1 LHTRIISY
9 NAIFLLEL
17 EYMLWHLIKRF
28 LFWLIT
34 IVAVLIIATRFL
46 FPNFFQN
53 KILDNLTPPP
63 GQTIFTSG
71 PLSHFSSLGAKLDAN
86 KVIELTNQERTNN
99 NLPVLSH
106 NTVLDKAANAKM
118 QDMFKQ
124 QYFEHISPDGR
135 GPSDVVTTAG
145 YKYIVVGEN
154 LAMGL
159 FSSDKDLV
167 DAWMAS
173 PGHRAN
179 ILHNKFTEIGVAVGE
194 GNMNGKKVWLAVQE
208 FGRPLNLCP
217 EVDSTLRDKI
227 ETEKAEVNS
236 TQVSMEVERKILES
250 NNNRTQAQVDDYN
263 NRLQVLRT
271 KNEQLQ
277 SDLRVYNT
285 QVGSFNSCIGN

>member
-1 LHTRIISY
+1 
-9 NAIFLLEL
+9 
-17 EYMLWHLIKRF
+17 
-28 LFWLIT
+28 
-34 IVAVLIIATRFL
+34 
-46 FPNFFQN
+46 
-53 KILDNLTPPP
+53 
-63 GQTIFTSG
+63 
-71 PLSHFSSLGAKLDAN
+71 
-86 KVIELTNQERTNN
+86 
-99 NLPVLSH
+99 
-106 NTVLDKAANAKM
+106 
-118 QDMFKQ
+118 
-124 QYFEHISPDGR
+124 
-135 GPSDVVTTAG
+135 
-145 YKYIVVGEN
+145 VVGEN

-263 NRLQVLRT
+263 KRLDVLRA

>member
-1 LHTRIISY
+1 
-9 NAIFLLEL
+9 
-17 EYMLWHLIKRF
+17 MLWHLIKRF
-28 LFWLIT
+28 FFWLIT
-34 IVAVLIIATRFL
+34 IVAVLVVVARIWFPSFL
-46 FPNFFQN
+46 QN
-53 KILDNLTPPP
+53 KILGNISSSG

-71 PLSHFSSLGAKLDAN
+71 PLSHFSSLGAKLDASN
-86 KVIELTNQERTNN
+86 VIQLTNQERTNN
-99 NLPVLSH
+99 NVSALSH
-106 NTVLDKAANAKM
+106 NTVLDSAAEAKM

-179 ILHNKFTEIGVAVGE
+179 ILNTRFTEIGVAVGE
-194 GNMNGKKVWLAVQE
+194 GTMNGKKVWLAVQE

-217 EVDSTLRDKI
+217 EVDSALRDKI
-227 ETEKAEVNS
+227 ETEKADVNS
-236 TQVSMEVERKILES
+236 TQVSMEVERKILEA

-263 NRLQVLRT
+263 KRLDDLRV
-271 KNEQLQ
+271 KNNQLQ
-277 SDLRVYNT
+277 SDLRVYNA
-285 QVGSFNSCIGN
+285 QVGSFNSCISN